1 VPGSA
6 PDLAGKGIANP
17 IARIRTGVMMPE
29 QLARADAAGAV
40 VSTIEPVVE
49 EGKVLTRDLGGQ
61 SMTAE
66 VGQAIAAAI

>member
-40 VSTIEPVVE
+40 VPTIVE